1 MQMSFITQNVKK
13 LFSYWMMILSI
24 LLLSSIVYSVNQL
37 IETGRKAKSIKVDYA
52 ELHGVQY
59 GLFNSSIWTEKISA
73 VVNQKIDEF
82 DFTGTNREEIKKYVE
97 TIVDTLIVEADK
109 KVRRENTKRGFF
121 KSILGDTK
129 QKITDELVDIRSLR
143 EKVPQFTE
151 AVLNELEKP
160 ANQKV
165 LKAVMKDK
173 LHQLMESN
181 LAIVDMNKYNA
192 ILKKYQCDTFETC
205 STMLYKLREDK
216 AQQMKNYTIA
226 ILSMAFILII
236 LIILQGTR
244 LKSVSLFILSMTSV
258 ALLVPGLML
267 PMLDIEAKI
276 SKLYFTILDKPLT
289 FTNQILFYQSKSIS
303 DLVEL
308 LLESDELKM
317 IFVGILLILFSVIF
331 PTLKLFSTYLYFYSR
346 SFIGNNA
353 IVRFFALKS
362 TKWSMAD
369 VMVVSIFMSYLGLDG
384 VVDNE
389 LDRLVEESAPIN
401 VITTNGTD
409 LQVGF
414 FLFLG
419 FVASS
424 FVLSMLVENSRKP
437 SSNLPK

>member
-1 MQMSFITQNVKK
+1 MSFITQNIKK

-24 LLLSSIVYSVNQL
+24 LLLSTIIYSVTQL
-37 IETGRKAKSIKVDYA
+37 VEAGNRAKAIKVDYA
-52 ELHGVQY
+52 EFHGVQY
-59 GLFNSSIWTEKISA
+59 GLFNSTIWANKISDI
-73 VVNQKIDEF
+73 VNQKIDEF
-82 DFTGTNREEIKKYVE
+82 DFTATSRAEIKQYVE
-97 TIVDTLIVEADK
+97 AIVDTLIVEADK
-109 KVRRENTKRGFF
+109 KVRRDNQKRGWF
-121 KSILGDTK
+121 KSIVGDTK

-143 EKVPQFTE
+143 NKVPQFTE

-165 LKAVMKDK
+165 LKAVLKDK
-173 LHQLMESN
+173 LHQLMKSN
-181 LAIVDMNKYNA
+181 LAVVDMSAYNN
-192 ILKKYQCDTFETC
+192 ILKRYNCDDFETC
-205 STMLYKLREDK
+205 SAMLDKLRKER
-216 AQQMKNYTIA
+216 AVEMNNYAIA
-226 ILSMAFILII
+226 ILSMAMVLIV
-236 LIILQGTR
+236 LIILQGSILR
-244 LKSVSLFILSMTSV
+244 SVSLFILSATSV
-258 ALLVPGLML
+258 ALLVPGLLL

-303 DLVEL
+303 DLIEL
-308 LLESDELKM
+308 LLKEDELKM
-317 IFVGILLILFSVIF
+317 IFVGILLVMFSVIF
-331 PTLKLFSTYLYFYSR
+331 PTLKLISTYLYFYSR

-353 IVRFFALKS
+353 VVRFFALKS

-389 LDRLVEESAPIN
+389 LDRLVEESTPIN

-419 FVASS
+419 FVATS
-424 FVLSMLVENSRKP
+424 FILSMLVEHSRK
-437 SSNLPK
+437 NG

>member
-1 MQMSFITQNVKK
+1 MSFITQNFKK

-24 LLLSSIVYSVNQL
+24 ILLSAIIYSVNNL
-37 IETGRKAKSIKVDYA
+37 VKIGHEAKAIKVDYA

-59 GLFNSSIWTEKISA
+59 GLFNSSIWTEKISD

-82 DFTGTNREEIKKYVE
+82 DFTGTNREEIKTYVE
-97 TIVDTLIVEADK
+97 TIVDTLIIEADK
-109 KVRRENTKRGFF
+109 KVRRDNKKRGFF
-121 KSILGDTK
+121 DSIIGDTR

-143 EKVPQFTE
+143 KRVPQITE
-151 AVLNELEKP
+151 SVLTELEKP

-165 LKAVMKDK
+165 LKAVLKDK
-173 LHQLMESN
+173 LHELMSSN
-181 LAIVDMNKYNA
+181 LAVVDMTKYND
-192 ILKKYQCDTFETC
+192 ILKRHQCDTFETC
-205 STMLYKLREDK
+205 STLLHQKREKK
-216 AQQMKNYTIA
+216 AKEMNNYTIA
-226 ILSMAFILII
+226 ILSMALALII
-236 LIILQGTR
+236 FIILQGTVLR
-244 LKSVSLFILSMTSV
+244 SISLFILSATSV
-258 ALLVPGLML
+258 ALLLPGLLL

-276 SKLYFTILDKPLT
+276 SKLYFTILDKPLS

-308 LLESDELKM
+308 LLKDDEIKM
-317 IFVGILLILFSVIF
+317 IFVGILLVMFSIIF
-331 PTLKLFSTYLYFYSR
+331 PTLKLIATYLYFYSK

-353 IVRFFALKS
+353 VVRFFALKS

-389 LDRLVEESAPIN
+389 LGRLTEESAPIN
-401 VITTNGTD
+401 VITMNGTE

-424 FVLSMLVENSRKP
+424 FVLSILVEKTREKR
-437 SSNLPK
+437 

>member
-1 MQMSFITQNVKK
+1 MSFITQNIKK

-24 LLLSSIVYSVNQL
+24 LLLSTIIYSVTQL
-37 IETGRKAKSIKVDYA
+37 VETGNRAKAIKVDYA
-52 ELHGVQY
+52 EFHGVQY
-59 GLFNSSIWTEKISA
+59 GLFNSTIWANKISDI
-73 VVNQKIDEF
+73 VNQKIDEF
-82 DFTGTNREEIKKYVE
+82 DFTATSRAEIKQYVE
-97 TIVDTLIVEADK
+97 AIVDTLIVEADK
-109 KVRRENTKRGFF
+109 KVRRDNQKRGWF
-121 KSILGDTK
+121 KSIVGDTK

-143 EKVPQFTE
+143 NKVPQFTE

-165 LKAVMKDK
+165 LKAVLKDK
-173 LHQLMESN
+173 LHQLMKSN
-181 LAIVDMNKYNA
+181 LAVVDMSAYNN
-192 ILKKYQCDTFETC
+192 ILKRYNCDDFETC
-205 STMLYKLREDK
+205 SAMLDKLRKER
-216 AQQMKNYTIA
+216 AVEMNNYAIA
-226 ILSMAFILII
+226 ILSMAMVLIV
-236 LIILQGTR
+236 LIILQGSILR
-244 LKSVSLFILSMTSV
+244 SVSLFILSATSV
-258 ALLVPGLML
+258 ALLVPGLLL

-303 DLVEL
+303 DLIEL
-308 LLESDELKM
+308 LLKEDELKM
-317 IFVGILLILFSVIF
+317 IFVGILLVMFSVIF
-331 PTLKLFSTYLYFYSR
+331 PTLKLISTYLYFYSR

-353 IVRFFALKS
+353 VVRFFALKS

-389 LDRLVEESAPIN
+389 LDRLVEESTPIN

-419 FVASS
+419 FVATS
-424 FVLSMLVENSRKP
+424 FILSMLVEHSRK
-437 SSNLPK
+437 NG

>member
-1 MQMSFITQNVKK
+1 MQMSFITHNVKK

-37 IETGRKAKSIKVDYA
+37 VETGSKAKSIKVDYA

-181 LAIVDMNKYNA
+181 LAIVDMSKYNA
-192 ILKKYQCDTFETC
+192 ILKRYHCDTFETC
-205 STMLYKLREDK
+205 STMLYKIREEK
-216 AQQMKNYTIA
+216 ANEMKNYTIA
-226 ILSMAFILII
+226 ILSMAFVLII

-258 ALLVPGLML
+258 ALLIPGLML

-317 IFVGILLILFSVIF
+317 IFVGILLIMFSVIF
-331 PTLKLFSTYLYFYSR
+331 PTLKLLSTYLYFYSR

-353 IVRFFALKS
+353 IVRFFTLKS

-424 FVLSMLVENSRKP
+424 FVLSILVENSRKH
-437 SSNLPK
+437 SSNPST

>member
-1 MQMSFITQNVKK
+1 MAFITQNIKK
-13 LFSYWMMILSI
+13 LFSYWMMMLSI
-24 LLLSSIVYSVNQL
+24 LLLSSIIYSVIHL
-37 IETGRKAKSIKVDYA
+37 VETGNKAKAIKVDYA

-59 GLFNSSIWTEKISA
+59 GLFNSNIWTEKITD

-82 DFTGTNREEIKKYVE
+82 NFTETSRAEIKQYVE

-109 KVRRENTKRGFF
+109 KVRKDNKKRGFF
-121 KSILGDTK
+121 KSIFGDTK

-143 EKVPQFTE
+143 NKVPQFTE

-165 LKAVMKDK
+165 LKAVLKDK
-173 LHQLMESN
+173 LHQLMQSN
-181 LAIVDMNKYNA
+181 LAIVDMSKYNN
-192 ILKKYQCDTFETC
+192 ILERYNCDNFETC
-205 STMLYKLREDK
+205 SRLLNEQRKQKVQEMD
-216 AQQMKNYTIA
+216 NYTIT
-226 ILSMAFILII
+226 ILSMALVLII
-236 LIILQGTR
+236 LIILQGTVLR
-244 LKSVSLFILSMTSV
+244 SISLFILSATSV
-258 ALLVPGLML
+258 ALLIPGLLL

-276 SKLYFTILDKPLT
+276 TKLYFTILDKPLT
-289 FTNQILFYQSKSIS
+289 FSNQILFYQSKSIS
-303 DLVEL
+303 DLIEL
-308 LLESDELKM
+308 LLKEDEIKM
-317 IFVGILLILFSVIF
+317 IFVGILLVMFSVIF
-331 PTLKLFSTYLYFYSR
+331 PTLKLISTYLYFYSR

-353 IVRFFALKS
+353 VVRFFALKS

-389 LDRLVEESAPIN
+389 LERLVEESAPIN

-419 FVASS
+419 FVATS
-424 FVLSMLVENSRKP
+424 FILSMLVEHSRK
-437 SSNLPK
+437 SG

>member
-1 MQMSFITQNVKK
+1 MPFKTLNFKK
-13 LFSYWMMILSI
+13 QFSYLLMILSI
-24 LLLSSIVYSVNQL
+24 VLLSSIIFSVVQL
-37 IETGRKAKSIKVDYA
+37 VETGKKAKAIKVDYA

-59 GLFNSSIWTEKISA
+59 GLFNSTIWTEKITA

-82 DFTGTNREEIKKYVE
+82 DFTGTNREEIKTYVE

-109 KVRRENTKRGFF
+109 KVRNDNRKRGFF
-121 KSILGDTK
+121 KSIIGDTK
-129 QKITDELVDIRSLR
+129 QKITDELVDIRNLR
-143 EKVPQFTE
+143 NKVPQFTE

-160 ANQKV
+160 TNQKV

-173 LHQLMESN
+173 LHQLMSSN
-181 LAIVDMNKYNA
+181 LAVVDMTAYNN
-192 ILKKYQCDTFETC
+192 ILERYECNNFETC
-205 STMLYKLREDK
+205 STLLNQKREQT
-216 AQQMKNYTIA
+216 AQEMNNYTIA
-226 ILSMAFILII
+226 ILSMAVILII
-236 LIILQGTR
+236 VVILQGTVLR
-244 LKSVSLFILSMTSV
+244 SLSLFILSATSI
-258 ALLVPGLML
+258 ALLVPGLLL

-276 SKLYFTILDKPLT
+276 SKLYFTILDKPLS

-308 LLESDELKM
+308 LLKDDEIKM
-317 IFVGILLILFSVIF
+317 IFVGILLVMFSVIF
-331 PTLKLFSTYLYFYSR
+331 PTLKLIATYLYFYSR

-353 IVRFFALKS
+353 VVRFFALKS

-389 LDRLVEESAPIN
+389 LGRLVEESAPIN
-401 VITTNGTD
+401 VITMNGTE

-419 FVASS
+419 FVAAS
-424 FVLSMLVENSRKP
+424 FILSILVEHTRKCG
-437 SSNLPK
+437 

>member
-1 MQMSFITQNVKK
+1 
-13 LFSYWMMILSI
+13 MMILSI

-37 IETGRKAKSIKVDYA
+37 VETGKRAKSIKIDYA

-59 GLFNSSIWTEKISA
+59 GLFNSTIWTEKISA

-181 LAIVDMNKYNA
+181 LAIVDMSKYNA
-192 ILKKYQCDTFETC
+192 ILKRYHCDTFETC
-205 STMLYKLREDK
+205 STMLYKIREEK
-216 AQQMKNYTIA
+216 ANEMKNYTIA
-226 ILSMAFILII
+226 ILSMAFVLII

-258 ALLVPGLML
+258 ALLIPGLML

-317 IFVGILLILFSVIF
+317 IFVGILLIMFSVIF
-331 PTLKLFSTYLYFYSR
+331 PTLKLLSTYLYFYSR

-353 IVRFFALKS
+353 IVRFFTLKS

-424 FVLSMLVENSRKP
+424 FVLSILVENSRKH
-437 SSNLPK
+437 SSNPPT

>member
-1 MQMSFITQNVKK
+1 MSFITQNVKK

-24 LLLSSIVYSVNQL
+24 LLLSSIIYSVNQL
-37 IETGRKAKSIKVDYA
+37 VETGKRAKSIKIDYA

-59 GLFNSSIWTEKISA
+59 GLFNSTIWTEKISA

-109 KVRRENTKRGFF
+109 KVRRENKKRGFF
-121 KSILGDTK
+121 NSILGDTK

-143 EKVPQFTE
+143 DKVPQFTE

-165 LKAVMKDK
+165 LKAVMRDK
-173 LHQLMESN
+173 LQQLMQSN
-181 LAIVDMNKYNA
+181 LAVVDMSKYNA
-192 ILKKYQCDTFETC
+192 ILKRYQCETFETC
-205 STMLYKLREDK
+205 STLLYKLREEK
-216 AQQMKNYTIA
+216 AKEMNNYTIA

-236 LIILQGTR
+236 LIILQGAK
-244 LKSVSLFILSMTSV
+244 LKSVSLFVLSATSLS
-258 ALLVPGLML
+258 LLAPGLLL

-289 FTNQILFYQSKSIS
+289 FTNQILFYKSKSIS

-317 IFVGILLILFSVIF
+317 VFVGILLIMFSVIF
-331 PTLKLFSTYLYFYSR
+331 PTLKLLSTYLYFYSR

-353 IVRFFALKS
+353 LVRFFALKS

-384 VVDNE
+384 VIDSE
-389 LDRLVEESAPIN
+389 LNRLVKESEPIN

-424 FVLSMLVENSRKP
+424 FVLSILVENSRKHS

>member
-1 MQMSFITQNVKK
+1 VK
-13 LFSYWMMILSI
+13 
-24 LLLSSIVYSVNQL
+24 VGD
-37 IETGRKAKSIKVDYA
+37 EAKAIKVDYA

-59 GLFNSSIWTEKISA
+59 GLFNSTIWTEKISS

-82 DFTGTNREEIKKYVE
+82 DFTGTNREEIKTYVE
-97 TIVDTLIVEADK
+97 TIVDTLIIEADK
-109 KVRRENTKRGFF
+109 KVRRDNRKRGFF

-129 QKITDELVDIRSLR
+129 QKITDELIDIRNLR
-143 EKVPQFTE
+143 KKVPQFTE

-173 LHQLMESN
+173 LHQLMSSN
-181 LAIVDMNKYNA
+181 LAVVDMSAYNH
-192 ILKKYQCDTFETC
+192 ILERYQCEDFETC
-205 STMLYKLREDK
+205 SRLLYQQREEK
-216 AQQMKNYTIA
+216 AQEMNNYTIA
-226 ILSMAFILII
+226 ILSMAFVLII
-236 LIILQGTR
+236 FIILQGTILR
-244 LKSVSLFILSMTSV
+244 SVSLFILSSTSI
-258 ALLVPGLML
+258 ALLLPGLLL

-276 SKLYFTILDKPLT
+276 SKLYFTILDKPLS

-308 LLESDELKM
+308 LLKDDEIKM
-317 IFVGILLILFSVIF
+317 IFVGILLVMFSVIF
-331 PTLKLFSTYLYFYSR
+331 PTLKLIATYLYFYSK

-353 IVRFFALKS
+353 VVRFFALKS

-389 LDRLVEESAPIN
+389 LGRLVEESAPIN
-401 VITTNGTD
+401 VITMNGTE

-419 FVASS
+419 FVATS
-424 FVLSMLVENSRKP
+424 FVLSILVEHSRK
-437 SSNLPK
+437 NR

>member
-1 MQMSFITQNVKK
+1 MQMSFITQNIKK

-37 IETGRKAKSIKVDYA
+37 IETGRKTKSIKVDYA

-181 LAIVDMNKYNA
+181 LAIVDMSKYNA
-192 ILKKYQCDTFETC
+192 ILKRYQCDTFETC
-205 STMLYKLREDK
+205 STLLYKIREEK
-216 AQQMKNYTIA
+216 AQEMKNYTIA
-226 ILSMAFILII
+226 ILSMAFFLII
-236 LIILQGTR
+236 LIILQGTK

-353 IVRFFALKS
+353 IVRFFTLKS

-424 FVLSMLVENSRKP
+424 FVLSILVENSRKH
-437 SSNLPK
+437 SSNPPT

>member
-1 MQMSFITQNVKK
+1 EMSFITQNIKK
-13 LFSYWMMILSI
+13 LFSYWLMILSI
-24 LLLSSIVYSVNQL
+24 LLLSTIIYSVMHL
-37 IETGRKAKSIKVDYA
+37 LETGKQAKALKVDYA

-59 GLFNSSIWTEKISA
+59 GLFNSTIWANKITE

-82 DFTGTNREEIKKYVE
+82 DFTATSRAEIKQYVE

-109 KVRRENTKRGFF
+109 KVRRDNKKRGWF
-121 KSILGDTK
+121 KSIVGDTK
-129 QKITDELVDIRSLR
+129 QKITDELVDIRNLR
-143 EKVPQFTE
+143 KKVPQFTE

-160 ANQKV
+160 ENQKV

-173 LHQLMESN
+173 LHQLMKSN
-181 LAIVDMNKYNA
+181 LAVVDMNQYDS
-192 ILKKYQCDTFETC
+192 ILTRYKCSDFETC
-205 STMLYKLREDK
+205 SALLTEKR
-216 AQQMKNYTIA
+216 QQQADEMNQYTIA

-236 LIILQGTR
+236 LIILQGTV
-244 LKSVSLFILSMTSV
+244 LKSISLFILSATSV
-258 ALLVPGLML
+258 ILLIPGLML

-276 SKLYFTILDKPLT
+276 SKLYFTILDKPII
-289 FTNQILFYQSKSIS
+289 FTDQILFYQSKSIS

-308 LLESDELKM
+308 LLKDDEIKM
-317 IFVGILLILFSVIF
+317 IFVGILLVMFSVIF
-331 PTLKLFSTYLYFYSR
+331 PTLKLIGTYLYFYSR

-389 LDRLVEESAPIN
+389 LKRLVEDSEPIN

-424 FVLSMLVENSRKP
+424 FVLSILVEKSRKE
-437 SSNLPK
+437 S

>member
-13 LFSYWMMILSI
+13 LFSYWMLILSI
-24 LLLSSIVYSVNQL
+24 LLLTSIVYSVNQL
-37 IETGRKAKSIKVDYA
+37 VETGRKAKSIKVDYA

-59 GLFNSSIWTEKISA
+59 GLFNSTIWTEKISA

-109 KVRRENTKRGFF
+109 KVRKENTKRGFF

-143 EKVPQFTE
+143 ERVPQFTE

-160 ANQKV
+160 TNQKV

-181 LAIVDMNKYNA
+181 LAIVDMSKYNN
-192 ILKKYQCDTFETC
+192 ILQRYQCDTFETC
-205 STMLYKLREDK
+205 STVLSQLREEK
-216 AQQMKNYTIA
+216 AKEMKNYTIA

-236 LIILQGTR
+236 LIILQGTILR
-244 LKSVSLFILSMTSV
+244 SVSLFILSATSV
-258 ALLVPGLML
+258 ALLIPGLML

-317 IFVGILLILFSVIF
+317 IFVGILLIMFSVIF

-389 LDRLVEESAPIN
+389 LDRLVEESTPIN

-424 FVLSMLVENSRKP
+424 FVLSILVEKSRNY
-437 SSNLPK
+437 SQNLQK

>member
-1 MQMSFITQNVKK
+1 MAFITQNIKK
-13 LFSYWMMILSI
+13 IFSYWMMILSI
-24 LLLSSIVYSVNQL
+24 LLLSSIIYSVIHL
-37 IETGRKAKSIKVDYA
+37 VETGNKAKAIKVDYA

-59 GLFNSSIWTEKISA
+59 GIFNSNIWTEKITD

-82 DFTGTNREEIKKYVE
+82 NFTETSRAEIKQYVE

-109 KVRRENTKRGFF
+109 KVRKDNKKRGFF
-121 KSILGDTK
+121 KSIFGDTK

-165 LKAVMKDK
+165 LKAVLKDK
-173 LHQLMESN
+173 LHQLMQSN
-181 LAIVDMNKYNA
+181 LAIVDMSKYNN
-192 ILKKYQCDTFETC
+192 ILKRYNCDNFETC
-205 STMLYKLREDK
+205 SRLLDEQRKQK
-216 AQQMKNYTIA
+216 AQEMNNYTTT
-226 ILSMAFILII
+226 ILAMALVLII
-236 LIILQGTR
+236 LIILQGTVLR
-244 LKSVSLFILSMTSV
+244 SISLFILSATSV
-258 ALLVPGLML
+258 SLLIPGLLL

-317 IFVGILLILFSVIF
+317 IFVGVLLVMFSVIF
-331 PTLKLFSTYLYFYSR
+331 PTLKLISTYLYFYSR

-353 IVRFFALKS
+353 VVRFFALKS

-419 FVASS
+419 FVATS
-424 FVLSMLVENSRKP
+424 FILSMLVEHSRKTG
-437 SSNLPK
+437 

>member
-181 LAIVDMNKYNA
+181 LAIVDMSKYNA
-192 ILKKYQCDTFETC
+192 ILKRYHCDTFETC
-205 STMLYKLREDK
+205 STMLYNLREDK

-424 FVLSMLVENSRKP
+424 FVLSILVENSRKS
-437 SSNLPK
+437 SSNPPK

>member
-1 MQMSFITQNVKK
+1 MQMSFITQNIKK

-37 IETGRKAKSIKVDYA
+37 VETGRKAKSIKVDYA

-143 EKVPQFTE
+143 ERVPQFTE

-181 LAIVDMNKYNA
+181 LAIVDMSKYNA
-192 ILKKYQCDTFETC
+192 ILKRYHCDTFETC

-216 AQQMKNYTIA
+216 AQDMKNYTIA
-226 ILSMAFILII
+226 ILSMAFVLII

-258 ALLVPGLML
+258 ALLIPGLML

-389 LDRLVEESAPIN
+389 LDRLVEESTPIN

-424 FVLSMLVENSRKP
+424 FVLSILVENSRKP
-437 SSNLPK
+437 SANPHK

>member
-1 MQMSFITQNVKK
+1 MSFITQNFKK

-24 LLLSSIVYSVNQL
+24 LLLSTIIYSVNNL
-37 IETGRKAKSIKVDYA
+37 VKIGHEAKAIKVDYA

-82 DFTGTNREEIKKYVE
+82 DFTGTNREEIKTYVE
-97 TIVDTLIVEADK
+97 TIIDTLIVEADK
-109 KVRRENTKRGFF
+109 KVRRDNKKRGFF
-121 KSILGDTK
+121 DSIIGDTR

-143 EKVPQFTE
+143 KRVPQITE
-151 AVLNELEKP
+151 EVLTELEKP

-165 LKAVMKDK
+165 LKAVLKDK
-173 LHQLMESN
+173 LHELMSSN
-181 LAIVDMNKYNA
+181 LAVVDMSKYNS
-192 ILKKYQCDTFETC
+192 ILERYQCDTFEAC
-205 STMLYKLREDK
+205 SSLLHIKRDLK
-216 AQQMKNYTIA
+216 AKRMNNYTIA
-226 ILSMAFILII
+226 ILSMAFALII
-236 LIILQGTR
+236 LIILQGR
-244 LKSVSLFILSMTSV
+244 KLKSISLFILSATSV
-258 ALLVPGLML
+258 ALLAPGLLL

-276 SKLYFTILDKPLT
+276 SKLYFTILDKPLS

-308 LLESDELKM
+308 LLKDDEIKM
-317 IFVGILLILFSVIF
+317 IFVGILLVMFSIIF
-331 PTLKLFSTYLYFYSR
+331 PTLKLIATYLYFYSR

-353 IVRFFALKS
+353 LVRFFALKS

-389 LDRLVEESAPIN
+389 LGRLVEDSAPIN
-401 VITTNGTD
+401 VITMNGTE

-424 FVLSMLVENSRKP
+424 FVLSILVEKSRE
-437 SSNLPK
+437 NN

>member
-1 MQMSFITQNVKK
+1 MQMSFITQNFRKM
-13 LFSYWMMILSI
+13 FSYWMMILSI
-24 LLLSSIVYSVNQL
+24 VLLSAVIYSVNHL
-37 IETGRKAKSIKVDYA
+37 IETGNKAKAIKADYA

-59 GLFNSSIWTEKISA
+59 GLFNSTIWTEKISA

-82 DFTGTNREEIKKYVE
+82 DFTGSNREEIKKYVE
-97 TIVDTLIVEADK
+97 TIVDTLIIEADK
-109 KVRRENTKRGFF
+109 KVRRENKKRGFF

-129 QKITDELVDIRSLR
+129 QKITDELIDIRSLR

-165 LKAVMKDK
+165 LKAVMRDK
-173 LHQLMESN
+173 LHQLMKSN
-181 LAIVDMNKYNA
+181 LAVVDMSKYNQV
-192 ILKKYQCDTFETC
+192 LQRYGCDDFETC
-205 STMLYKLREDK
+205 STLLYKIREEK
-216 AQQMKNYTIA
+216 SEEMTRYTIA
-226 ILSMAFILII
+226 ILSMAFVIII
-236 LIILQGTR
+236 LIILQR
-244 LKSVSLFILSMTSV
+244 AILRSISLFILSATSV
-258 ALLVPGLML
+258 SLLVPGLML

-303 DLVEL
+303 DLVKL

-317 IFVGILLILFSVIF
+317 IFVGILLIMFSVIF
-331 PTLKLFSTYLYFYSR
+331 PTLKLISTYLYFYSR

-353 IVRFFALKS
+353 IVRFFTLKS

-389 LDRLVEESAPIN
+389 LKRLVKESEPIN

-424 FVLSMLVENSRKP
+424 FVLSILVEKARKK
-437 SSNLPK
+437 S

>member
-1 MQMSFITQNVKK
+1 MPFITQNIKK
-13 LFSYWMMILSI
+13 LFSSSLMILSI
-24 LLLSSIVYSVNQL
+24 LLLFSIIFSVKQL
-37 IETGRKAKSIKVDYA
+37 VETGNEAKAIKVDYA

-59 GLFNSSIWTEKISA
+59 GLFNSSIWTEKISN

-82 DFTGTNREEIKKYVE
+82 DFTGTNREEIKTYVE

-109 KVRRENTKRGFF
+109 KVRRDNKKRGFF
-121 KSILGDTK
+121 DSIIGDTR

-143 EKVPQFTE
+143 KRVPQITE
-151 AVLNELEKP
+151 SVLTELEKP

-165 LKAVMKDK
+165 LKAVLKDK
-173 LHQLMESN
+173 LHQLMSSN
-181 LAIVDMNKYNA
+181 LAVIDMSKYND
-192 ILKKYQCDTFETC
+192 ILERYQCDTFETC
-205 STMLYKLREDK
+205 STLLHQKRAQK
-216 AQQMKNYTIA
+216 AQEMNYYTIA
-226 ILSMAFILII
+226 ILLMALILVVVV
-236 LIILQGTR
+236 ILQGTLLR
-244 LKSVSLFILSMTSV
+244 SLSLFILSATSIT
-258 ALLVPGLML
+258 LLLPGLLL

-276 SKLYFTILDKPLT
+276 SKLYFTILDKPLS

-308 LLESDELKM
+308 LLKDDEIKM
-317 IFVGILLILFSVIF
+317 IFVGILLVMFSIIF
-331 PTLKLFSTYLYFYSR
+331 PTLKLIATYLYFYSK

-353 IVRFFALKS
+353 VVRFFALKS

-384 VVDNE
+384 VVENE

-401 VITTNGTD
+401 VITMNGTE

-419 FVASS
+419 FVATS
-424 FVLSMLVENSRKP
+424 FVLSILVEHTRK
-437 SSNLPK
+437 NR